1 MKRYILP
8 LIAFLALPLNAQNVV
23 DAVRFGSNDITGTA
37 RYRSMAG
44 AFGALGGDPSAMTDN
59 PAGMGIFRGTSQI
72 SITPNLSFAHST
84 VDGSVKTKIK
94 KSDAAV
100 SNLGYV
106 ISFKTESAEHLVNF
120 NVGVGF
126 NHSASLER
134 RYRMVMD
141 QPLSSFG
148 AYLANRANNA
158 LMATGQY
165 SNPYYIET
173 NGKKDPMF
181 PLSAI
186 YGFHRYAIDQVQTT
200 DAGGNT
206 TFYDGVESYDQ
217 REGLPSYQRLLVN
230 EHNRNDEY
238 NINFSANWDDFIYGG
253 LSISIADFNSTIN
266 SEMNEDYQSDYK
278 GNYTQYFNDLE
289 TKGSGVGIKAGI
301 LIKPSDHWRL
311 GAAVHTPTWYHMKD
325 IYAAKMVT
333 DDTRCDYKDH
343 FEDET
348 YEFRYRYYSPWEYQ
362 LSTAWVL
369 GNKGLLSLEY
379 DLKDF
384 TSQKYKVDEDDDDG
398 TDPYADVN
406 SCFDDF
412 CALQHTFKAGAELR
426 VTDHF
431 SLRCGYAY
439 KTSPYQKDLLD
450 HPGKSRGWSNGYFG
464 DDNTLLYDSSNKPN
478 YTILDDQQ
486 YITAGM
492 GWHGDS
498 WFVDL
503 SFMHHT
509 QNELLAAYPTTDA
522 LYNIDEN
529 GIVTMTNDPNYG
541 AVSADHVKLTTRK
554 LNWDLTVG
562 FRF

>member
-1 MKRYILP
+1 MVMKRYILP
-8 LIAFLALPLNAQNVV
+8 LIAFLALPLSAQNVV

-158 LMATGQY
+158 LMATGLY
-165 SNPYYIET
+165 STNPSYLQDAWD
-173 NGKKDPMF
+173 DPDF
-181 PLSAI
+181 PISAVCA
-186 YGFHRYAIDQVQTT
+186 YDCYAIDLPM
-200 DAGGNT
+200 DANGNPINNN
-206 TFYDGVESYDQ
+206 GVESFDQ
-217 REGLPSYQRLLVN
+217 REGLSSYQSMLVN

-253 LSISIADFNSTIN
+253 LSISIADFNSTITTDMQ
-266 SEMNEDYQSDYK
+266 E
-278 GNYTQYFNDLE
+278 NYPNGPITSYTKYLNDLE

-325 IYAAKMVT
+325 FYMGKMIT
-333 DDTRCDYKDH
+333 DDTRCQDYSGGAVK
-343 FEDET
+343 
-348 YEFRYRYYSPWEYQ
+348 EFRYRYYSPWEYQ

-398 TDPYADVN
+398 TDPYADIN